1 MNNSKKFSLKQILN
15 DSNLIRDIKTVV
27 SFLLAY
33 VIAVVSNGL
42 IEGFSPAALISIA
55 VSLGA
60 FGTFFAIKIVTN
72 EFTDRGM
79 FDEEE
84 TNEELKKRLADIKKY
99 SADINSTIAYDVLVI
114 YNKEKF
120 AYLQKA
126 KYNDLKDKY
135 ELELKRLDSL
145 LEHAKITKKLKWFN
159 RLNKWYVSRLS
170 SRKRNMTKKLAKLSP
185 NDIFVRY
192 TSVTLQQL
200 RVASVDEKDA
210 RFNESERFNITP
222 QKKIR
227 KKMAITSFV
236 KTFFFVGF
244 QGAAIATIA
253 SWATFFIFLAL
264 MTLTLAVTAVSSYV
278 NTRRYAQFNYIPIL
292 DEKIEKLKWLIS
304 ETAKV
309 KPIEPNLVENQQKL
323 QF

>member
-1 MNNSKKFSLKQILN
+1 MNNAKKFNLKHILN

-42 IEGFSPAALISIA
+42 IEGFSPAALISLA

-84 TNEELKKRLADIKKY
+84 SNDELKERLADLKKY
-99 SADINSTIAYDVLVI
+99 SAEINSAAAYDVLVV

-126 KYNDLKDKY
+126 KYDDLKDKY

-145 LEHAKITKKLKWFN
+145 LEHAKITRKLKWFN
-159 RLNKWYVSRLS
+159 RLNKCYVSRLS
-170 SRKRNMTKKLAKLSP
+170 SKRRNMAKKLAKLSP
-185 NDIFVRY
+185 NDIFVKY
-192 TSVTLQQL
+192 TPVTLQQL

-210 RFNESERFNITP
+210 KYNESERFNITP

-227 KKMAITSFV
+227 KKMAITSFI

-253 SWATFFIFLAL
+253 SWTAFFIFLAL
-264 MTLTLAVTAVSSYV
+264 MTLTLAVTAVTSYV
-278 NTRRYAQFNYIPIL
+278 NTRRYAQFNYVPIL
-292 DEKIEKLKWLIS
+292 DEKIEKLKWLIK
-304 ETAKV
+304 ETGKIVPATPV
-309 KPIEPNLVENQQKL
+309 LEEN
-323 QF
+323 